1 MCWPLQETLFRRGM
15 KSVVKMPHKI
25 FSFSSSFRSS
35 PGNKSAGLRTIGT
48 FAFFAAVS
56 AFAQIPPP
64 RVVALDI
71 TGEIHPIT
79 AEIVGH
85 AVAQAQSENAAMLLV
100 RINTPGGLLD
110 ATRELI
116 QKLDASTV
124 PVVTFVE
131 PSGARGASAGFF
143 VLEAGDIAAMAPG
156 TNTGA
161 SSPVLMVGQLDQVMR
176 SKVENDAAAM
186 LRSMMSRRGRNSE
199 VGEQTIRQAK
209 SFTEKEALDQKL
221 IDLIASNEQ
230 QLLEQLNGRE
240 ITRWDGRKVT
250 LRLSGAVV
258 TEADR
263 TLRERLIAAI
273 ADPNI
278 GFILIVLGVLGIY
291 VEFTSPGLIFPGIA
305 GAILALLGL
314 SSLSI
319 LPINWTGAALLVL
332 SLALFVL
339 EAKFASHGMLG
350 IGGTVAM
357 VLGALLLVNGPPE
370 MRIHLSTALAVAL
383 PFAAITM
390 FLVSMAVK
398 ARRNKVL
405 TGAEGMVGQFGVAQT
420 PLEPEGQVLVRGE
433 YWDAVAA
440 SNVPAGANV
449 RVKGVAGLKL
459 QVESVAGVPL
469 AAR

>member
-1 MCWPLQETLFRRGM
+1 MCLRILC
-15 KSVVKMPHKI
+15 I
-25 FSFSSSFRSS
+25 F
-35 PGNKSAGLRTIGT
+35 GL
-48 FAFFAAVS
+48 FAAVS
-56 AFAQIPPP
+56 AFGQGPP
-64 RVVALDI
+64 RVVAVSIEGD
-71 TGEIHPIT
+71 IHPIT
-79 AEIVGH
+79 VEVVGH
-85 AVAQAQSENAAMLLV
+85 AIEQAQSENAAMLLV

-110 ATRELI
+110 ATRQII
-116 QKLDASTV
+116 QKLDASPI
-124 PVVTFVE
+124 PVITYVE

-143 VLEAGDIAAMAPG
+143 VLEAGDVAAMAPG

-161 SSPVLMVGQLDQVMR
+161 SSPVLMAGQMDQVMR
-176 SKVENDAAAM
+176 NKVENDAAAM

-199 VGEQTIRQAK
+199 IGEQTIRQAK

-221 IDLIASNEQ
+221 IELIANNEQ
-230 QLLEQLNGRE
+230 QLFEELNGRE

-250 LRLSGAVV
+250 LHLAGAGL
-258 TEADR
+258 TETRR
-263 TLRERLIAAI
+263 TLREQVMGAI

-278 GFILIVLGVLGIY
+278 GFVLMVLGVLGIY

-319 LPINWTGAALLVL
+319 LPINWAGVGLLAL

-350 IGGTVAM
+350 IGGTISM
-357 VLGALLLVNGPPE
+357 VLGALLLVNGPPD

-390 FLVSMAVK
+390 FLVSMVIK
-398 ARRNKVL
+398 ARQNKVL
-405 TGAEGMVGQFGVAQT
+405 TGAEGMVGQIGVART
-420 PLEPEGQVLVRGE
+420 ALEPEGQVLVRGE

-440 SNVPAGANV
+440 VSIPAGAQV
-449 RVKGVAGLKL
+449 RVKGVTGLKL
-459 QVESVAGVPL
+459 QVEMTAE
-469 AAR
+469 AR

>member
-1 MCWPLQETLFRRGM
+1 MLCLFA
-15 KSVVKMPHKI
+15 V
-25 FSFSSSFRSS
+25 
-35 PGNKSAGLRTIGT
+35 L
-48 FAFFAAVS
+48 AAWS
-56 AFAQIPPP
+56 AFGQVPAP
-64 RVVALDI
+64 RVVAVSV

-79 AEIVGH
+79 VEIVSH
-85 AVAQAQSENAAMLLV
+85 AIEQAQSENAALLLV

-110 ATRELI
+110 ATREVI
-116 QKLDASTV
+116 QKLDASPV
-124 PVVTFVE
+124 PVVTYVA

-143 VLEAGDIAAMAPG
+143 VLEAGDVAAMAPG

-161 SSPVLMVGQLDQVMR
+161 SSPVMMVGQMDQVMR

-186 LRSMMSRRGRNSE
+186 LRSMMARRGRNSD

-221 IDLIASNEQ
+221 IELIANSEQ
-230 QLLEQLNGRE
+230 QLLEQLDGRE
-240 ITRWDGRKVT
+240 ITRWDGRKLT
-250 LRLSGAVV
+250 LHLAGASV
-258 TEADR
+258 TETPR
-263 TLRERLIAAI
+263 TLREKVIVAI

-278 GFILIVLGVLGIY
+278 GFILLVLGVLGVY

-319 LPINWTGAALLVL
+319 LPINWAGVGLLVL

-350 IGGTVAM
+350 IGGTVSM
-357 VLGALLLVNGPPE
+357 VLGALLLVNGPPD

-390 FLVSMAVK
+390 FLVSMVIK
-398 ARRNKVL
+398 ARQNKVL
-405 TGAEGMVGQFGVAQT
+405 TGAEGMIGQLGVAQT
-420 PLEPEGQVLVRGE
+420 ALQPEGQVLVRGE
-433 YWDAVAA
+433 YWDAIARSHVL
-440 SNVPAGANV
+440 AGAEV
-449 RVKGVAGLKL
+449 RVKGVSGLKL
-459 QVESVAGVPL
+459 EVETTV